1 MELTEFMA
9 AEGVIVVG
17 GGPVGL
23 WLAAELRLRD
33 VPVTVLEARP
43 RRSPHSRA
51 LTVHPR
57 TLEVLDCR
65 GVVEP
70 FLAEG
75 VRIPSGHFAALT
87 ERMDFRPLDTPFP
100 FTLSLPQARTEE
112 LLEEHAV
119 RAGARILR
127 GHRVTGVEA
136 GADAVELTVEGPDG
150 PYRTSAA
157 YVVGCDGTR
166 SAVRESAGVA
176 FPGTAATL
184 WAWMGDVVLDA
195 PPAGPAVSGPRG
207 QLMVFPLPGG
217 VHRVVGND
225 PDTVRQARPGELTFE
240 ELRDRVTAIAG
251 TDFGM
256 RGPRWLSRFGNAT
269 RQAETYRRGRVL
281 LAGDA
286 AHMHFPAGGPGLNV
300 GVQDATNLGWKLA
313 AVLRGTATDGLLDSY
328 HGERHPV
335 GAELLLNT
343 RAQTALMT
351 AYAPEGQA
359 LRGLLGEFIATV
371 PEFSRTLAERM
382 SGLSVV
388 YPPAEGASAHP
399 LTGRRAPDLR
409 FADGR
414 RLFELLRGGGRV
426 LLDLTGGAA
435 AGLPGRT
442 PDTVVH
448 TAPLAPHDRDTWR
461 RVTAALIRPDGH
473 VAWAAEETDPE
484 TLTRSVSGAL
494 AAMAGQ
500 GVAAVG

>member
-1 MELTEFMA
+1 M
-9 AEGVIVVG
+9 
-17 GGPVGL
+17 
-23 WLAAELRLRD
+23 RD
-33 VPVTVLEARP
+33 P
-43 RRSPHSRA
+43 RR
-51 LTVHPR
+51 
-57 TLEVLDCR
+57 
-65 GVVEP
+65 
-70 FLAEG
+70 
-75 VRIPSGHFAALT
+75 
-87 ERMDFRPLDTPFP
+87 
-100 FTLSLPQARTEE
+100 
-112 LLEEHAV
+112 
-119 RAGARILR
+119 
-127 GHRVTGVEA
+127 
-136 GADAVELTVEGPDG
+136 
-150 PYRTSAA
+150 
-157 YVVGCDGTR
+157 
-166 SAVRESAGVA
+166 
-176 FPGTAATL
+176 
-184 WAWMGDVVLDA
+184 
-195 PPAGPAVSGPRG
+195 
-207 QLMVFPLPGG
+207 
-217 VHRVVGND
+217 
-225 PDTVRQARPGELTFE
+225 
-240 ELRDRVTAIAG
+240 
-251 TDFGM
+251 
-256 RGPRWLSRFGNAT
+256 LSRFGNAT

-351 AYAPEGQA
+351 TYAPEGQA

-371 PEFSRTLAERM
+371 PEFSQALAERM

-448 TAPLAPHDRDTWR
+448 TAPLAPHDRDAWR
-461 RVTAALIRPDGH
+461 RVTAAPVRPDGH

-484 TLTRSVSGAL
+484 TLTRSMSGAL
-494 AAMAGQ
+494 TAMAGQ
-500 GVAAVG
+500 GAAAVR